1 MKRVERFVKPGEN
14 AVRIRCQGKHILI
27 EINKVKMVNGEFPSV
42 PDEGVIAWKIDGTR
56 PPRKV
61 TFKITKFAELSG
73 SQESP
78 EQPALADTN
87 LLKAE
92 MAFATAL
99 ENADNL
105 LLNHFDPEI
114 EKLRKS
120 HRPHDRE
127 LAAVVE
133 HEKDV
138 FKEKGLIPWSHP
150 MRKAVIQYAKDLL
163 TARKAIGGAFD
174 RAIERAEKSRN
185 ETLKESLLA
194 EAGKLLAPRSGH
206 LDLEK
211 WKAESLLLRRNVR
224 CGRYAGGD
232 KFAVL
237 DRLHRRSDGARISGV
252 G

>member
-1 MKRVERFVKPGEN
+1 MERFVKPGEN

-163 TARKAIGGAFD
+163 TAQ
-174 RAIERAEKSRN
+174 
-185 ETLKESLLA
+185 ESDWRRF
-194 EAGKLLAPRSGH
+194 RSGH
-206 LDLEK
+206 RTGRKKPQRDSQRK
-211 WKAESLLLRRNVR
+211 PPGGGGKTPRAEVAIWISKNGKRRSLTPTERSLRPIRR
-224 CGRYAGGD
+224 RRQS
-232 KFAVL
+232 AVL
-237 DRLHRRSDGARISGV
+237 DRVHRRSDGARISGV